1 MLDSDEEGSRK
12 VPSDVIR
19 NLRRNNNRRNRPRTA
34 FNFSPHSI
42 SAKFHLGTIGE
53 NDFIRNCK
61 FVERLDYQNGILF
74 RICCAIKERA
84 SPGSSCGA
92 TALSHSIFHAIA
104 KSRANIA
111 TTPVIHTHLFPEPD
125 FKTSGILVI
134 IVCDVEIQIEFDF
147 QSVRQFDF
155 PRIGITVDLADKLTG
170 VVHLRY
176 EIRDLLGNDRRRN
189 GRIFTIDR
197 RPLTVGTEFHFR
209 AVGISHL
216 IFRTEVFALLNRI
229 SYGQILEIRS
239 EKFLRGFRKVVDR
252 NRFLASVGLGRHD
265 ACKQQ
270 CHC

>member
-53 NDFIRNCK
+53 NDFIRICK
-61 FVERLDYQNGILF
+61 FVERLDYQN
-74 RICCAIKERA
+74 RI
-84 SPGSSCGA
+84 PGSSCGA

-176 EIRDLLGNDRRRN
+176 AAGTAEYLRSTADRRHGIPLPC
-189 GRIFTIDR
+189 GRYKSPHI
-197 RPLTVGTEFHFR
+197 P
-209 AVGISHL
+209 
-216 IFRTEVFALLNRI
+216 NRSI
-229 SYGQILEIRS
+229 CSPQPHKLRS
-239 EKFLRGFRKVVDR
+239 DP
-252 NRFLASVGLGRHD
+252 
-265 ACKQQ
+265 
-270 CHC
+270 